1 MARVDAEFRLDYLRN
16 GTEPEQ
22 FRPDPVLL
30 FGINGELDVTVEE
43 ERFVLPANG
52 VVLINPN
59 HRYAVSAG
67 KHSLA
72 CRLTIPGA
80 VIKRYLAGRAPL
92 FWCNSVQ
99 DSREEYDRLRT
110 LLRQF
115 LGAQLRNPDQPDPM
129 ALSYYYELLD
139 CLLRSFLTEP
149 KEGQAGKESQDALR
163 LQEITEYIEEHYAQ
177 HLSLNDLAEHLHL
190 TYSYLSRYL
199 KKSLGMN
206 FLDYVNQVRLRH
218 AVEDLLYTDKPIT
231 YVAVD
236 NGFVNSSGL
245 NKSFREAYDMTPS
258 AYKAKMRGSAE
269 DNQKD
274 DTGRAKLYSQLQRYL
289 TEQGETPERQRAQR
303 RTQILADG
311 ARQEPYHKNW
321 EETIN
326 IGRAS
331 DLLKS
336 RVREQLL
343 YLRDT
348 LGFRYVR
355 FWSVFDA
362 DMELRA
368 QHDTGQLNFDRLDE
382 ILDFLTGNGMLP
394 YIEFGN
400 KPKVILRNSMEMV
413 MLDEGEPIFHNIPE
427 FQAVLQQFFHHL
439 VTRFRAEA
447 VKNWRFECWDDDR
460 YNRQTEAVSYFEIF
474 NTVCATI
481 RSILPEAVIGGC
493 GMKASDPGMESF
505 LRQWMRQ
512 PQRPDFFSVMVFP
525 YEESGQHNR
534 FSNYTALSPDA
545 SFLIHWLDRVHS
557 AMEAAGASI
566 PLYVSEWGMS
576 LSSRNYLNDSCYKG
590 CYLLKNSVGSLGKAD
605 MIAYWAGSDLISTYF
620 DSPNIINGCPGLL
633 SKDGICKP
641 SFFAYRFLHRMGRY
655 LVEAGKNY
663 LITASGH
670 FSYYIIC
677 FNDNALPAR
686 YYRMDEAS
694 HSPASLRELL
704 DSIPV
709 QHLSITLE
717 NLPAQH
723 YTIKTSVISPQYG
736 SVLDEWLRLN
746 TMTNIR
752 REDIDYLKRICTPHM
767 FIQEQTVKEGRISFP
782 VDLDREEIALIHI
795 YQTP

>member
-1 MARVDAEFRLDYLRN
+1 MANTDAEFRLDYLSDCI
-16 GTEPEQ
+16 EPEQ

-30 FGINGELDVTVEE
+30 FCMNGDLSVTVEG
-43 ERFVLPANG
+43 ERQTLPANG
-52 VVLINPN
+52 VLLINPN
-59 HRYAVSAG
+59 RRFSLSAG
-67 KHSLA
+67 KQSLA
-72 CRLTIPGA
+72 CRLTIPA
-80 VIKRYLAGRAPL
+80 AILKRYLAGRAPL
-92 FWCNSVQ
+92 FWCNSLQ
-99 DSREEYDRLRT
+99 DSREEYDRLRS

-115 LGAQLRNPDQPDPM
+115 LGAQLRNPEQPAPM
-129 ALSYYYELLD
+129 ALSYFYELLD
-139 CLLRSFLTEP
+139 CLLRTFLTEP
-149 KEGQAGKESQDALR
+149 DEGQTGKENQEALR
-163 LQEITEYIEEHYAQ
+163 LQEVTEYIEENYAR

-199 KKSLGMN
+199 KKALGMN
-206 FLDYVNQVRLRH
+206 FLEYLNQVRLRH

-245 NKSFREAYDMTPS
+245 NKAFREAYDMTPS
-258 AYKAKMRGSAE
+258 AYKAKLRGSRDDRAA
-269 DNQKD
+269 D
-274 DTGRAKLYSQLQRYL
+274 DTGREKLYGQLRRYL
-289 TEQGETPERQRAQR
+289 SEQGETPARQRAQR
-303 RTQILADG
+303 RTQILANG
-311 ARQEPYHKNW
+311 ARQDPYQKNW

-355 FWSVFDA
+355 FWSVLDA

-368 QHDTGQLNFDRLDE
+368 RHDTEQLNFDRLDE
-382 ILDFLTGNGMLP
+382 ILDFITGNGMLP

-400 KPKVILRNSMEMV
+400 KPKTILRNSMEMV
-413 MLDEGEPIFHNIPE
+413 MIDEGEPIFHNIPE
-427 FQAVLQQFFHHL
+427 FQAVLRKFFHHL
-439 VTRFRAEA
+439 VTRYRAET

-460 YNRQTEAVSYFEIF
+460 YDRQTESVSYFEIF
-474 NTVCATI
+474 NTVCDTI

-493 GMKASDPGMESF
+493 GMKVSDPDMESF
-505 LRQWMRQ
+505 LRQWMLQ
-512 PQRPDFFSVMVFP
+512 PQRPDFFSVMVYP
-525 YEESGQHNR
+525 YEESRQENYYT
-534 FSNYTALSPDA
+534 NYTALSTDPA
-545 SFLIHWLDRVHS
+545 FMIHWLDRVHS
-557 AMEAAGASI
+557 AMEAAGASM

-590 CYLLKNSVGSLGKAD
+590 CYLLKNIVGSLDKAD

-620 DSPNIINGCPGLL
+620 DSPNIINGGPGLL

-641 SFFAYRFLHRMGRY
+641 SYFAYRFLRRMGRY

-686 YYRMDEAS
+686 YFRADESS
-694 HSPASLRELL
+694 HTPVSLRELL
-704 DSIPV
+704 GSMPAE
-709 QHLSITLE
+709 HLSFTLE
-717 NLPAQH
+717 NLPAQQ

-736 SVLDEWLRLN
+736 SILDEWLRLN

-752 REDIDYLKRICTPHM
+752 KEDIDYLKRICTPHM
-767 FIQEQTVKEGRISFP
+767 FIQELAVKDGRISFP
-782 VDLDREEIALIHI
+782 VDLDGEEIALIHV